1 MHIAVI
7 AALEN
12 EIAIIKDQLNDKK
25 IHKIANIEFYVG
37 NIANHEITVAKCGMG
52 KVSAALVSQ
61 IAIDYFKPDVLINT
75 GCAGALQKHLQIGDI
90 ILGKTLVEWDLDTT
104 DIGDPKSWIQELNMV
119 KLYSDRDLSNK
130 LKKCIHNS
138 KKSFGKKVYDG
149 LIASGDRF
157 VASQEVTDYIFKYFP
172 DALCAE
178 MEGAAV
184 AHVATQN
191 NVPFCV
197 LRTMSDTAD
206 GDSGVD
212 YWDFSKI
219 ASEQSAEIL
228 INLFKEL

>member
-1 MHIAVI
+1 MNIAII

-12 EIAIIKDQLNDKK
+12 EISIIKDKLADKQVQTISNINFHTGK
-25 IHKIANIEFYVG
+25 ISGHT
-37 NIANHEITVAKCGMG
+37 ITVAKCGMG

-61 IAIDYFKPDVLINT
+61 IAIDYFRPDLMINT
-75 GCAGALQKHLQIGDI
+75 GCAGALQKNLQIGDI
-90 ILGKTLVEWDLDTT
+90 VMGKTLVEWDLDTT

-130 LKKCIHNS
+130 LKECIHNS

-191 NVPFCV
+191 NIPFCV
-197 LRTMSDTAD
+197 IRTMSDTAD

-212 YWDFSKI
+212 YWDFSKV